1 MDLPWNLCPFCS
13 TPTPGMRRENLS
25 LDDALKSLTP
35 APLDDFEND
44 LELSEFTEEGS
55 IIEEPTKPEDEL
67 QSEEKFQDEEI

>member
-35 APLDDFEND
+35 APLDDFED
-44 LELSEFTEEGS
+44 ELEFGGFDEE
-55 IIEEPTKPEDEL
+55 EAFFEDPTNPEDEL
-67 QSEEKFQDEEI
+67 ETEEDLQDEGI